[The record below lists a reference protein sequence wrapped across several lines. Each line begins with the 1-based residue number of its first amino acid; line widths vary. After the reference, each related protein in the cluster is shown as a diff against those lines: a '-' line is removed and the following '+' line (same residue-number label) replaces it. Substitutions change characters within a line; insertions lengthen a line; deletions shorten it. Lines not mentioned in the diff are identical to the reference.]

1 MLMKALGKIFM
12 GSCIGVGT
20 VAIVTKP
27 TNESLGIKIVEKE
40 NDIVK
45 KIIIMECV
53 NYFTVFEDYGFFKIA
68 RLSYDE
74 NKFVGVGIFNEW
86 YEIKNRE

>member
-1 MLMKALGKIFM
+1 MKALGKIFM

-20 VAIVTKP
+20 VAVVTKP
-27 TNESLGIKIVEKE
+27 TNESFGIKVAEKE

-45 KIIIMECV
+45 KIIIMEVV
-53 NYFTVFEDYGFFKIA
+53 NYFTLFEDYGFFKIA
-68 RLSYDE
+68 RLSHDE
-74 NKFVGVGIFNEW
+74 DKFVGLGIFNEW

>member
-27 TNESLGIKIVEKE
+27 TNESLGIKVAEKE

-45 KIIIMECV
+45 KMIIMEVV
-53 NYFTVFEDYGFFKIA
+53 NYFTLFEDYGFFKVA
-68 RLSYDE
+68 RLSHDE
-74 NKFVGVGIFNEW
+74 DKFVGLGIFNEW

>member
-1 MLMKALGKIFM
+1 MLMNALGKIFI

-27 TNESLGIKIVEKE
+27 TNESLGIKVAEKE

-45 KIIIMECV
+45 KMIIMEVV
-53 NYFTVFEDYGFFKIA
+53 NYFTVFEDYGFFKVA
-68 RLSYDE
+68 RLSHEED
-74 NKFVGVGIFNEW
+74 KFVGLGIFNEW